1 MFRGLEGTRSVLI
14 GTCTAVLGVSCAFAA
29 LYGSLQHPVAPILAT
44 VLLMAL
50 ITWIMWKPAH
60 LWFVLPALL
69 PVANFAPWT
78 GWWLVDE
85 SDLLVLAVM
94 GGGYLRWAAD
104 MRRRSTAASRR
115 MSIPLMWV
123 CMVLLLQLLLGVW
136 RGLDDARGAASWS
149 ALFADLWLQG
159 PYGDYDLPGNTLRVA
174 KSLLCGL
181 LLAPVLCRSS
191 EGSLQWLARGML
203 TGLCFVGAAVLWE
216 RWLYVGW
223 LDFTTGYRTVAW
235 FWEMHVGGGAIDA
248 YMAMALPFAWW
259 AAWSA
264 PRGWRW
270 YAAAALVLLATYG
283 VLTTY
288 SRGLYLTVVIT
299 ALCMAALAYKYHLKA
314 PGATTWHRRAMTWLL
329 IALVVEIMGVWTG
342 GVVMSDRL
350 VQSNADLYQRMA
362 HWKRGVNL
370 LQTPAQWTF
379 GLGAGRLPAHY
390 SAQTAEGALPG
401 RVRWVRK
408 DDGHVEAWLFGPARH
423 GTKGEWGVA
432 QRVALAP
439 GGGYT
444 VRIRAH
450 LDAPVWL
457 KVQLCEQHLLY
468 TADCQLR
475 TRQVG
480 AGSKP
485 AGGWFELPLLG
496 PAFASD
502 GMLSALRDGV
512 FTIKVLQPHGLVRI
526 SEVQLLDPEGRQ
538 LLKNSNFARGPHNW
552 STIAYSNFL
561 PWHMDNLPLEL
572 LIERGLLGLMML
584 GTVVVSAL
592 VLVLRQA
599 RSGSPLALV
608 VGGAIMAVT
617 VAGAVISVTE
627 IPRVSLVVLLL
638 LVVSFCICD
647 NGSTDGGSHALA
659 AAA

>member
-1 MFRGLEGTRSVLI
+1 MFRRLEGTRPVPA
-14 GTCTAVLGVSCAFAA
+14 GACAAVLGMSCTVAA
-29 LYGSLQHPVAPILAT
+29 LYGASQHPVAPILAMA
-44 VLLMAL
+44 LLMAL
-50 ITWIMWKPAH
+50 AAWIMWRPVH
-60 LWFVLPALL
+60 LWFLLPALL
-69 PVANFAPWT
+69 PVANFTPWT

-85 SDLLVLAVM
+85 SDLLVLAAM
-94 GGGYLRWAAD
+94 GAGYLRWSADAWRWPAA
-104 MRRRSTAASRR
+104 APGR
-115 MSIPLMWV
+115 MPPGMIRVCWVLFPL
-123 CMVLLLQLLLGVW
+123 LLLGVW
-136 RGLDDARGAASWS
+136 RGLDDARGAASWT
-149 ALFADLWLQG
+149 ALLADLWMQG

-174 KSLLCGL
+174 KSLLWGL

-191 EGSLQWLARGML
+191 EGSLEWLARGML
-203 TGLCFVGAAVLWE
+203 AGLCLVGAAVLWE
-216 RWLYVGW
+216 RGLYVGW

-299 ALCMAALAYKYHLKA
+299 AMAMAALAHKYHLKA
-314 PGATTWHRRAMTWLL
+314 PDATAWHRRAMAWLL
-329 IALVVEIMGVWTG
+329 IALAVEIMGVWTG
-342 GVVMSDRL
+342 GIVMSDRL

-362 HWKRGVNL
+362 HWRRGVNL
-370 LQTPAQWTF
+370 LQTPGQWML
-379 GLGAGRLPAHY
+379 GLGVGRLPAHY
-390 SAQTAEGALPG
+390 SAQTVEGALPG

-408 DDGHVEAWLFGPARH
+408 ADGHVEAWLFGPERLGA
-423 GTKGEWGVA
+423 KGEWGVA

-468 TADCQLR
+468 TGDCQLR

-480 AGSKP
+480 AARMA
-485 AGGWFELPLLG
+485 AGGWLELPLLG
-496 PAFASD
+496 PAFASG

-512 FTIKVLQPHGLVRI
+512 LSIKVLQAHGLVRI
-526 SEVQLLDPEGRQ
+526 AEVQLLDPEGRQ
-538 LLKNSNFARGPHNW
+538 LLKNPAFALGPHYW
-552 STIAYSNFL
+552 STIAYGNFL
-561 PWHMDNLPLEL
+561 PWHMDNLILEL
-572 LIERGLLGLMML
+572 LIERGVLGLL
-584 GTVVVSAL
+584 ALAAVVVSAL
-592 VLVLRQA
+592 VVALRQA
-599 RSGSPLALV
+599 QSGKPLALV
-608 VGGAIMAVT
+608 VGGAIMAVCT
-617 VAGAVISVTE
+617 AGAVISVTE
-627 IPRVSLVVLLL
+627 IPRVSLVLWLL

-647 NGSTDGGSHALA
+647 NERVHAQSAST
-659 AAA
+659 